1 MVDLPPR
8 AEPRCP
14 ECGAPQGDGL
24 TCADHFHQLLGWEY
38 EYLLFDVHH
47 LLVLCYHLQH
57 PSLYSPETLT
67 AAMGMLRDFLEQGIS
82 PQAMRERIKGRV
94 DSGVR
99 QHRITG
105 MPDAHGAYAHPV
117 AWTMTAA
124 DVVAAGLDA
133 YDASVRAWAESVLA
147 ALRHSCNLTS

>member
-1 MVDLPPR
+1 MIDLLQH
-8 AEPRCP
+8 ASARCP
-14 ECGAPQGDGL
+14 ECGAHHVAGL
-24 TCADHFHQLLGWEY
+24 MCADHFHQLLGWEY
-38 EYLLFDVHH
+38 GYLLFDVHH

-82 PQAMRERIKGRV
+82 PQAMRERIKGSV

-105 MPDAHGAYAHPV
+105 TPDAHGVYAYPV
-117 AWTMTAA
+117 TWTMTAA
-124 DVVAAGLDA
+124 DVVTAGLDA
-133 YDASVRAWAESVLA
+133 YYASVQAWAESVLA
-147 ALRHSCNLTS
+147 ALRHSSNLPS

>member
-1 MVDLPPR
+1 
-8 AEPRCP
+8 
-14 ECGAPQGDGL
+14 
-24 TCADHFHQLLGWEY
+24 
-38 EYLLFDVHH
+38 
-47 LLVLCYHLQH
+47 
-57 PSLYSPETLT
+57 
-67 AAMGMLRDFLEQGIS
+67 
-82 PQAMRERIKGRV
+82 
-94 DSGVR
+94 
-99 QHRITG
+99 